1 VHSQIPRPQQFT
13 FAANDEMPFFVH
25 IKATWHKPSQRR
37 YWPLKCNRKC
47 EHPPAKRNYAKR
59 RHTVLERTNENVADR
74 VAALVRKMLDREKF
88 NKAVG
93 ADDDLRG
100 SGLSSIGLVNLMLS
114 VESEFDLTIPER
126 DMTPGNFRSI
136 TRIAELVDTV
146 SQRPAT
152 G

>member
-1 VHSQIPRPQQFT
+1 
-13 FAANDEMPFFVH
+13 
-25 IKATWHKPSQRR
+25 
-37 YWPLKCNRKC
+37 
-47 EHPPAKRNYAKR
+47 
-59 RHTVLERTNENVADR
+59 VLDRTNEDAADR
-74 VAALVRKMLDREKF
+74 VAALVRKMLDREKI

-100 SGLSSIGLVNLMLS
+100 SGLSSIALVNLMLS

-136 TRIAELVDTV
+136 TRIAELVDMV

-152 G
+152 A